1 MAITVAFAVHC
12 LGDAGASGDG
22 LRSEEGSLL
31 SSIKSPIVV
40 IDSCQ
45 IQKRFGSRRERQQAL
60 FESQPITRAGEQ
72 GEDSA
77 MEATSERNT
86 PDRPDTSGEARH
98 EPASSNQVRT
108 INLALQGGGA
118 HGAFTWGVLDR
129 LLDEKDLAFEGLSA
143 TSAGAMNAAA
153 FAYGLAVDGREG
165 ARKALAGYWR
175 RVSDA
180 ARLGPLQPNPID
192 RMLADHKLTWSP
204 IFTLI
209 DFVTRVLSPYQF
221 NPANYNPLRDVVEQS
236 INFEVLKRADCP
248 VKLFLSATNVRT
260 GKVKIFAGTEISV
273 SAVMA
278 SACLPTM
285 FHAVEIDGEAYWD
298 GGYMGNPALFPLIY
312 NCESTDIVTVHIN
325 PLFRKEIPRAAGDI
339 LNRINEISFNSS
351 LMREMRAV
359 SFVTKL
365 IAQNRIVDGGLRP
378 VRIHSIADD
387 EFMGALSPTS
397 KYNAD
402 WDFLVFLRDQGRKC
416 AGDWLAKNFVKL
428 GVESSIDVDQ
438 VYL

>member
-1 MAITVAFAVHC
+1 M
-12 LGDAGASGDG
+12 
-22 LRSEEGSLL
+22 
-31 SSIKSPIVV
+31 
-40 IDSCQ
+40 
-45 IQKRFGSRRERQQAL
+45 
-60 FESQPITRAGEQ
+60 
-72 GEDSA
+72 
-77 MEATSERNT
+77 SERNSADK
-86 PDRPDTSGEARH
+86 PEASRGAGH
-98 EPASSNQVRT
+98 EGAFSNQVRT

-165 ARKALAGYWR
+165 ARKALAGYWK

-192 RMLADHKLTWSP
+192 RMLGDHRLTWSP
-204 IFTLI
+204 IFSVI

-221 NPANYNPLRDVVEQS
+221 NPSNYNPLRDVVEQS
-236 INFEVLKRADCP
+236 IDFEVLKRPDCP
-248 VKLFLSATNVRT
+248 VKLFLCATNVRT
-260 GKVKIFAGTEISV
+260 GKVKIFAGEEISL

-312 NCESTDIVTVHIN
+312 NCQSVDIVTVHIN
-325 PLFRKEIPRAAGDI
+325 PLFRQEIPRAASDI

-359 SFVTKL
+359 SFVTRL
-365 IAQNRIVDGGLRP
+365 ITQNRVDGGLKRML
-378 VRIHSIADD
+378 IHSIADD
-387 EFMGALSPTS
+387 DFMSALSPTS

-402 WDFLVFLRDQGRKC
+402 WDFLIFLRDQGRKC
-416 AGDWLAKNFVKL
+416 AGEWLVKNFVKL
-428 GVESSIDVDQ
+428 GIESTVDVDTM
-438 VYL
+438 YL

>member
-1 MAITVAFAVHC
+1 MAF
-12 LGDAGASGDG
+12 
-22 LRSEEGSLL
+22 
-31 SSIKSPIVV
+31 
-40 IDSCQ
+40 
-45 IQKRFGSRRERQQAL
+45 
-60 FESQPITRAGEQ
+60 
-72 GEDSA
+72 
-77 MEATSERNT
+77 
-86 PDRPDTSGEARH
+86 
-98 EPASSNQVRT
+98 SNQVRT

-153 FAYGLAVDGREG
+153 FAYGLAVNGREG
-165 ARKALAGYWR
+165 AREALAGYWK

-180 ARLGPLQPNPID
+180 ARLGPLQPNPFD
-192 RMLADHKLTWSP
+192 RMLGDHRLTWSP
-204 IFTLI
+204 IFSLI

-236 INFEVLKRADCP
+236 IDFDVLKRPDCP
-248 VKLFLSATNVRT
+248 VRT
-260 GKVKIFAGTEISV
+260 GKVKVFAGREISA

-278 SACLPTM
+278 SACVPTM

-312 NCESTDIVTVHIN
+312 NCKSTDMVTVHIN

-365 IAQNRIVDGGLRP
+365 ITQNRIVDGELKQ
-378 VRIHSIADD
+378 VLIHSIADD
-387 EFMGALSPTS
+387 EFMGALGPKS
-397 KYNAD
+397 KFNAAD
-402 WDFLVFLRDQGRKC
+402 WDFLIFLRDQGRKC

-428 GVESSIDVDQ
+428 GVESSVDIDKM
-438 VYL
+438 YL